1 MRALLALLAAA
12 GVLGLGTVAHAATHR
27 LDDSM
32 SQVSPPVSEWQWVPF
47 SLRGGNSEL
56 VMDVRVTARIDTRAH
71 EGQQGRIYMVMPADA
86 TGITVTWT
94 TDGRMLG
101 GRLVAGE
108 RALVY
113 SGPVPGPWLE
123 DRMHVRFS
131 TDSRLPAS
139 PGNRLSFHFEL
150 ETP

>member
-1 MRALLALLAAA
+1 MNRLFRMAAA
-12 GVLGLGTVAHAATHR
+12 TACIVATVGAQAATHR

-56 VMDVRVTARIDTRAH
+56 VMDVRVTARIDTRAF
-71 EGQQGRIYMVMPADA
+71 EGRQGHIYMVMPADA

-94 TDGRMLG
+94 TDGRLLG
-101 GRLVAGE
+101 GRLVAGQ

-113 SGPVPGPWLE
+113 SGPIAGPMLE

-139 PGNRLSFHFEL
+139 SSNRISFHFEL

>member
-1 MRALLALLAAA
+1 MRAMRAIVAAA
-12 GVLGLGTVAHAATHR
+12 CFAVPIASSAATFR

-32 SQVSPPVSEWQWVPF
+32 SQVSPPVSEWRWVPF

-56 VMDVRVTARIDTRAH
+56 VMDVRVTARIDTRAY
-71 EGQQGRIYMVMPADA
+71 EGRQGRIYMLMPADA
-86 TGITVTWT
+86 AGITATWT

-113 SGPVPGPWLE
+113 AGPIPAPWLE
-123 DRMHVRFS
+123 DRLQVRLS
-131 TDSRLPAS
+131 TDSRFPAS
-139 PGNRLSFHFEL
+139 PSNRLSFHFEL